1 MELLEGLSVETL
13 GAGGVVIAVIVFFV
27 LWRLFKVAVKI
38 VLFIVVMA
46 VLAGGVAVYLE
57 RAGGRVR
64 LPTPPTVAP

>member
-1 MELLEGLSVETL
+1 VIEGLSVEAL

-46 VLAGGVAVYLE
+46 VLAAGVAVYLE

-64 LPTPPTVAP
+64 LPTPTVPSP